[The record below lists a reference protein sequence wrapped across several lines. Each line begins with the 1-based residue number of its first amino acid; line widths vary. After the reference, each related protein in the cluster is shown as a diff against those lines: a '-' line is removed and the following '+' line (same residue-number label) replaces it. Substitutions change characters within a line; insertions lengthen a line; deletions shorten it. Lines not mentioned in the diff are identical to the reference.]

1 MREGD
6 ARGRRL
12 AIVSHELMNAHLAD
26 DSKAE
31 EALALL
37 EELGYGL
44 MSLPLGTQ
52 SESVRIEALGQLV
65 DQLQDYLRHGYA
77 AIIVESGP
85 ADDLFERLDMVC
97 CSRGIAPLRH
107 IRLGGDFR
115 DALEMACA
123 VRPGSGNS

>member
-52 SESVRIEALGQLV
+52 SEISP
-65 DQLQDYLRHGYA
+65 H
-77 AIIVESGP
+77 
-85 ADDLFERLDMVC
+85 
-97 CSRGIAPLRH
+97 
-107 IRLGGDFR
+107 
-115 DALEMACA
+115 
-123 VRPGSGNS
+123 

>member
-26 DSKAE
+26 DSNAV

-44 MSLPLGTQ
+44 MSLPPITQ
-52 SESVRIEALGQLV
+52 SDSIRVEALSQLV
-65 DQLQDYLRHGYA
+65 DQLQDYLRHGYT
-77 AIIVESGP
+77 AIVVESRP
-85 ADDLFERLDMVC
+85 ADDLFERLDTVC
-97 CSRGIAPLRH
+97 SSRGIALPRR
-107 IRLGGDFR
+107 IRLGINFR
-115 DALEMACA
+115 EALEAVRA